1 MLAYIPTPWI
11 LWDIMDGCEI
21 RHQMATMGFQWNTV
35 FIMVFFEG
43 IDHLP
48 IGDFATMHSRISI
61 YTVSTN
67 PMLNAYFP
75 NSYNNLGYSLFLHT
89 PRWPEC
95 LGWAEGICI
104 NHYKS
109 MVFLLDGMLDEHMNI
124 WIHVISRRREH
135 MIFRAIFVRFQN
147 LRQTHCPRK
156 TSGNLT

>member
-11 LWDIMDGCEI
+11 PWDIMDGCEI

-109 MVFLLDGMLDEHMNI
+109 MVFLLDGMLDEHMNTCY
-124 WIHVISRRREH
+124 
-135 MIFRAIFVRFQN
+135 FQKTGTHDFPGHFCAVPKLETNALPPKN
-147 LRQTHCPRK
+147 LW
-156 TSGNLT
+156 